1 MKAIQLKCSRE
12 RSVNRR
18 HPWIFSGAVERVD
31 GNPQSGET
39 VEVLDHTGAWLAR
52 GAYSPQSS
60 IRVRIWT
67 WDADEAINEGFFKQ
81 RIEAAINT
89 RCGLRDEPEV
99 NAYRE
104 IHAES
109 DGLPGLIVDRYADV
123 RVVQFLT
130 TGVEFWR
137 EPILSI
143 LASIGKCRTIYE
155 RSDSEVRMK
164 EGLPQRALHVSGDEA
179 DEEILIREYGLQYY
193 VDVRQGQKTG
203 FYLDQR
209 ENRKIVRSL
218 VSGKDVLDC
227 FCYSGGFTLA
237 ALAGNAKH
245 VLSID
250 SSASALA
257 LACRNVDLNAA
268 CSDRCEWI
276 QGDVFAVLRTL
287 RERDSSFDVIVLDPP
302 RFAPT
307 ASTKERAA
315 RAYKDINI
323 LAFKL
328 LRESGALI
336 TFSCSGGVSP
346 MLFEQIVAGAALD
359 AGVTA
364 KIAGWLNQ
372 PQDHP
377 VALHFPEGR
386 YLKGLVCR
394 LV

>member
-1 MKAIQLKCSRE
+1 MKAIQLKRGRE

-67 WDADEAINEGFFKQ
+67 WDVEETIDEGFFE
-81 RIEAAINT
+81 RWIEAAINA
-89 RCGLRDEPEV
+89 RSSLRDEPEV

-143 LASIGKCRTIYE
+143 LSSIGKCTAIYE
-155 RSDSEVRMK
+155 RSDSEVRLK
-164 EGLPQRALHVSGDEA
+164 EGLPQRSLNVFGEEA
-179 DEEILIREYGLQYY
+179 DEEILIREYGLQFH

-209 ENRKIVRSL
+209 ENRKVVRWL
-218 VSGKDVLDC
+218 VQGKEVLDC
-227 FCYSGGFTLA
+227 FCYSGGFTIA
-237 ALAGNAKH
+237 ALAGDAKH
-245 VLSID
+245 VVSID

-257 LACRNVDLNAA
+257 LASRNVELNGAY
-268 CSDRCEWI
+268 SDRCEWI
-276 QGDVFAVLRTL
+276 QDDVFTALRAL
-287 RERDSSFDVIVLDPP
+287 RDQGASFDAIVLDPP

-307 ASTKERAA
+307 ASTQQRAA

-328 LRESGALI
+328 LRESGVLV

-346 MLFEQIVAGAALD
+346 MLFEKIVAGAALD

-364 KIAGWLNQ
+364 KIVTWLSQ

-394 LV
+394 LA

>member
-1 MKAIQLKCSRE
+1 MKAIQLKRGRE

-18 HPWIFSGAVERVD
+18 HPWVFSGAVERVD

-52 GAYSPQSS
+52 GAYSPHSS

-67 WDADEAINEGFFKQ
+67 WDADEAIDDGFFEKQ
-81 RIEAAINT
+81 IEIAISA
-89 RCGLRDEPEV
+89 RCGLHDEPEV

-123 RVVQFLT
+123 RVVQLLT
-130 TGVEFWR
+130 TGVEYWR
-137 EPILSI
+137 ESILSI
-143 LASIGKCRTIYE
+143 LASTGNCRTIYE
-155 RSDSEVRMK
+155 RSDSEVRIK
-164 EGLPQRALHVSGDEA
+164 EGLTRRALHVSGDEV
-179 DEEILIREYGLQYY
+179 DEEILIHEYGLKLY

-218 VSGKDVLDC
+218 VNGKEVLDC
-227 FCYSGGFTLA
+227 FCYTGGFTLA

-245 VLSID
+245 VVSID
-250 SSASALA
+250 SSENALE
-257 LACRNVDLNAA
+257 LARRNVNINGAYP
-268 CSDRCEWI
+268 DRCEWI
-276 QGDVFAVLRTL
+276 RGDVFTELRSL
-287 RERDSSFDVIVLDPP
+287 RDQDSSFDVIVLDPP

-346 MLFEQIVAGAALD
+346 MLFQQIVAGAALD

-364 KIAGWLNQ
+364 KITGWLSQ

>member
-1 MKAIQLKCSRE
+1 MKAIHLKRGRE

-39 VEVLDHTGAWLAR
+39 VDVLDHTGAWLAR
-52 GAYSPQSS
+52 GAYSPHSS

-67 WDADEAINEGFFKQ
+67 WDADEAIDKVFFEQ
-81 RIEAAINT
+81 RIEAAINA
-89 RCGLRDEPEV
+89 RRGLRDEPEV

-109 DGLPGLIVDRYADV
+109 DELPGLIVDRYADV

-179 DEEILIREYGLQYY
+179 DEEILIREYGLQFH

-218 VSGKDVLDC
+218 VNGKEVLDC
-227 FCYSGGFTLA
+227 FCYTGGFTLA
-237 ALAGNAKH
+237 ALVGNAKH
-245 VLSID
+245 VASID
-250 SSASALA
+250 SSANALA
-257 LACRNVDLNAA
+257 LARRNVDLNGSY
-268 CSDRCEWI
+268 SDRCEWI
-276 QGDVFAVLRTL
+276 QGDVFTVLRTL
-287 RERDSSFDVIVLDPP
+287 RDHDSSFEVIVLDPP

-315 RAYKDINI
+315 RAYKDINL

-328 LRESGALI
+328 LRKSGALI

-364 KIAGWLNQ
+364 KIVGWLSQ